1 MSEVLHH
8 DSKTARLSP
17 QNAVLG
23 GTSSGTRRW
32 RANTIAAI
40 KVLCRCLPRLTRS
53 HTEEETGKTLE

>member
-17 QNAVLG
+17 NAVLG
-23 GTSSGTRRW
+23 GTSSGIRRW
-32 RANTIAAI
+32 RPNSIAAI
-40 KVLCRCLPRLTRS
+40 KVLCRCLPLLTRS